1 MHLTA
6 PLYCG
11 NIGYKGVDS
20 LSDVICQTSII
31 ANNKINIKELADM
44 LQVSPAAVSL
54 ALSGKGNLSH
64 KLRSRITSVA
74 KDLGY
79 SPGLQARALRK
90 SDIKIAV
97 VLPAFPAYICNK
109 FKNGIREAVNEFFGG
124 KLECTIYE
132 YETSDDHAYA
142 ALQDIIKSNYDGA
155 ILALDD
161 MSEERCFFDIY
172 EQFNALKIPV
182 ISMGNKTKLFSACCT
197 AWVDARRGG
206 AIAADM
212 FHLMGCDEVL
222 VLSGSMYSS
231 IHQRYTNGFAA
242 AVKGYGM
249 KISDIGYTEGQP
261 EITAR
266 ATAERFPARARKPGV
281 FLTTCYSWAVCD
293 ALQKMGVSAP
303 VIGMDLLPQTEEYL
317 RSGQLTATLCQH
329 QTMLAKSAA
338 NALIDMILTDSGAP
352 QVDDLIFE
360 PYIITKGSIAKP
372 VY

>member
-1 MHLTA
+1 MD
-6 PLYCG
+6 
-11 NIGYKGVDS
+11 GV
-20 LSDVICQTSII
+20 LCKTSSIT
-31 ANNKINIKELADM
+31 NNKINIKELADM

-54 ALSGKGNLSH
+54 ALSGKGNLSN
-64 KLRSRITSVA
+64 KLRCRIIAVA

-79 SPGLQARALRK
+79 SPSLQARALRK
-90 SDIKIAV
+90 SDIRIAV
-97 VLPAFPAYICNK
+97 VLPAFPAYICSK

-142 ALQDIIKSNYDGA
+142 ALQEIINARYDGA

-182 ISMGNKTKLFSACCT
+182 ISMGNKTKLFNACCT
-197 AWVDARRGG
+197 AWVDARKGG

-212 FHLMGCDEVL
+212 FHLVGCDEVL

-249 KISDIGYTEGQP
+249 KISGIGYTEDQP

-266 ATAERFPARARKPGV
+266 ATAERFPTNAKRPGV

-293 ALQKMGVSAP
+293 ALRDMGVSAH
-303 VIGMDLLPQTEEYL
+303 VIGMDLLPQTEQYL

-329 QTMLAKSAA
+329 QTMLAKSAV
-338 NALIDMILTDSGAP
+338 NALIDIILEGSGIS
-352 QVDDLIFE
+352 QTEDLIFE
-360 PYIITKGSIAKP
+360 PYIITKGSIATP